1 MMRIVS
7 VPLLIVVVVAAIEV
21 CQGFSPS
28 FTTTHSSR
36 RNNFGRTTRL
46 HINPMDK
53 SPLDLE
59 QELFAQDY
67 DAVTSTVTE
76 KTDDSSGSW
85 EGTSVPL
92 ASKPTQSTTT
102 ATATSSLEEELE
114 IQQRRNIGVAI
125 ASVVFALVTYVW
137 QFTHPVT
144 PIQLL
149 ARMEQ
154 ESAPITSIGSNG
166 KPTVVDF
173 WAPWCD
179 NCKMAAPTL
188 EKIEEEYK
196 GRVNFVSVNSDSPQ
210 AWPLI
215 QRFGVDSIPHLAL
228 ISAEGDVETALIGPI
243 PKPIMEADIDVLLE
257 QSSSTTEEGG
267 RQLLPYVMLDVFAN
281 RPDLRR
287 IHFDN

>member
-1 MMRIVS
+1 MIQRVS
-7 VPLLIVVVVAAIEV
+7 ISWLVVVVAAIEV

-28 FTTTHSSR
+28 FTTIHSSR
-36 RNNFGRTTRL
+36 RNNVGRTRL

-67 DAVTSTVTE
+67 DAVTSGATA
-76 KTDDSSGSW
+76 KTDDSGESW
-85 EGTSVPL
+85 EGSSVPL

-102 ATATSSLEEELE
+102 TTSSLEEDLE
-114 IQQRRNIGVAI
+114 IQKRRNIGVAI

-166 KPTVVDF
+166 QPTVVDF

-215 QRFGVDSIPHLAL
+215 QRFGVDAIPHLAL

-243 PKPIMEADIDVLLE
+243 PKPIMEADLDVLL
-257 QSSSTTEEGG
+257 QRTSSTAEEG
-267 RQLLPYVMLDVFAN
+267 RQPLPYVMLDVFAN
-281 RPDLRR
+281 RLDLRR

>member
-1 MMRIVS
+1 MILRRVS
-7 VPLLIVVVVAAIEV
+7 LLLVVINASGV

-28 FTTTHSSR
+28 NKKSRTQHVVGTTQ
-36 RNNFGRTTRL
+36 L

-67 DAVTSTVTE
+67 DAVRGSTME
-76 KTDDSSGSW
+76 KESVVVNGNNDDSQW
-85 EGTSVPL
+85 EGSSVPL
-92 ASKPTQSTTT
+92 TSKPTTVTTGQS
-102 ATATSSLEEELE
+102 ASAVASMEEELQ
-114 IQQRRNIGVAI
+114 IQKRRNIAVAV
-125 ASVVFALVTYVW
+125 ASVVFAVVSYIW
-137 QFTHPVT
+137 QFTHPIT

-154 ESAPITSIGSNG
+154 ESAPITSIGSDG

-173 WAPWCD
+173 WAPWCE

-196 GRVNFVSVNSDSPQ
+196 GRINFVSVNGDSPQ

-215 QRFGVDSIPHLAL
+215 QRFGVDAIPHLAL

-243 PKPIMEADIDVLLE
+243 PKRVMEADLDVLLQQE
-257 QSSSTTEEGG
+257 RETP
-267 RQLLPYVMLDVFAN
+267 LPYVMLDVFAN

-287 IHFDN
+287 VHFDK

>member
-1 MMRIVS
+1 MIQRVS
-7 VPLLIVVVVAAIEV
+7 TSWLVVVVAAIEV

-28 FTTTHSSR
+28 FTTIHSTR
-36 RNNFGRTTRL
+36 RSNVGRTRL

-67 DAVTSTVTE
+67 DAVTSTATA

-85 EGTSVPL
+85 EGSSVPL
-92 ASKPTQSTTT
+92 ASKPTQSATTTTT
-102 ATATSSLEEELE
+102 ASSLEEDLE
-114 IQQRRNIGVAI
+114 IQKRRNIGVAI

-166 KPTVVDF
+166 QPTVVDF

-215 QRFGVDSIPHLAL
+215 QRFGVDAIPHLAL

-243 PKPIMEADIDVLLE
+243 PKPIMEADLDVLL
-257 QSSSTTEEGG
+257 QRTSSTAEEG
-267 RQLLPYVMLDVFAN
+267 RQPLPYVMLDVFAN